1 MELGLGPGDFVLDGD
16 PAVRPQK
23 GGRSPRICTVVI
35 GRPIFKFKFYCS
47 MHSIFRKKL
56 NRTQSVPIGL

>member
-1 MELGLGPGDFVLDGD
+1 MELGLGPGNFVLDGD
-16 PAVRPQK
+16 PAAPSPKR
-23 GGRSPRICTVVI
+23 GRSPPICTVVI

-56 NRTQSVPIGL
+56 NRTQSVPI